1 MTDTGGDTMQGPTID
16 SVTMAKAK
24 REARQLG
31 CSLSYK
37 QEFCEWT
44 LCHTASQALMF
55 FDSLESAL
63 AMAPILEASH
73 ASQDETEG
81 PVSA

>member
-1 MTDTGGDTMQGPTID
+1 MQGPTID

-37 QEFCEWT
+37 QEFSEWT
-44 LCHTASQALMF
+44 VCHTATGELMF
-55 FDSLESAL
+55 FDSLASAQAMIPHL
-63 AMAPILEASH
+63 AASAAANMAGQSDSDSPDTGEL
-73 ASQDETEG
+73 
-81 PVSA
+81 V